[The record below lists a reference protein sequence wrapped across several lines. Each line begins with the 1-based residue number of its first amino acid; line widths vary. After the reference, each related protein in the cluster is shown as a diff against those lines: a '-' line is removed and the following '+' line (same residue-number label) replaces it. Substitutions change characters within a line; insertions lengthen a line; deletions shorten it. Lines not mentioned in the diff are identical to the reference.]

1 MTAATSLTTANV
13 ELRRARKLVDMPATA
28 AAVAAGRVS
37 MDHVDLLG
45 RADQEHRHDLFVRD
59 EELLVDQC
67 ATLRHAQ
74 AVKAVEYWMQLADTE
89 TGDSTP
95 PAERVSGLHASPT
108 LDGTV
113 RLDGTLNRTD
123 GAIVHGRAEPVGARA
138 VPRR

>member
-1 MTAATSLTTANV
+1 MTRATSLTTAHV

-74 AVKAVEYWMQLADTE
+74 AVKAVEYWMQLADTD

-95 PAERVSGLHASPT
+95 PRRNGSPGSTPRPT

-113 RLDGTLNRTD
+113 RLDGTL
-123 GAIVHGRAEPVGARA
+123 EPH
-138 VPRR
+138 RRGDRHR